1 MFFRNTSLS
10 ILETFNKCFSANM
23 VNDVYCLAQFT
34 PNSPTVQLEK
44 RLSSSSYC
52 GLFIFDFP
60 DSGCL
65 AIAYGRFQHRHTTHI
80 RFSIFQLKRFGLL
93 WFVGSYT
100 TAIHIH
106 NGTEMEKLKRTQT
119 GNWKT
124 NYAVGDS
131 LVQCAVWR
139 EEFLEHIVWL

>member
-1 MFFRNTSLS
+1 MHQ
-10 ILETFNKCFSANM
+10 IVQKCFFPKYSRYNFKNVGQLFLINM
-23 VNDVYCLAQFT
+23 VNDGYRLAQFT
-34 PNSPTVQLEK
+34 PTSPTVQLEK

-119 GNWKT
+119 GN
-124 NYAVGDS
+124 
-131 LVQCAVWR
+131 
-139 EEFLEHIVWL
+139 